1 MEGLEDA
8 LTARGLKHERQGG
21 QQVGLAAAISEN
33 KIVIY
38 QDYNMA

>member
-21 QQVGLAAAISEN
+21 QQVGLAAAISEI
-33 KIVIY
+33 KIVII
-38 QDYNMA
+38 